1 MTEQSFRPAHMRADG
16 TPIHTA
22 KIHTSKIHTASCFRT
37 WDSASW
43 MAWATCVAFSMYTT
57 WPISGD
63 SIYTIVRSINCN
75 ILESWANLGLSC
87 TTIYITLG
95 QSHATYDR
103 GLNSGTFFNS
113 NNLAMLKF
121 LSVGPNKKER
131 EKKNIS
137 RDVKVNGRMSNSTQ
151 AGNAY
156 TVQSTVLHKLLSN
169 AAEPDIPPYLKILLW
184 TIAFLEPIAA
194 ILYVASAI
202 PAIRKEGFWFLKS
215 ETNGMIRP
223 NNSLLIP
230 IFVLLYMIFS
240 LSSLIC
246 LLIDLHSTAII
257 SARTTCLSLLAYP
270 ILLCTGWTKIWNI
283 LRAIP
288 LTKYGL
294 ATMRQKIGDSS
305 LKFFAPRTLNFLSA
319 FLYAFPLLFGAVPIG
334 LITKEVWRIN
344 QTFTQYSQN
353 YASIISGKIDIESIA
368 SLNVMAVEQLI
379 SMLHR
384 SDKVL
389 FLARVISFGYFLNG
403 VALLFIMVFGYY
415 RLLEAVGYQVDTFQK
430 AFKQRAPIAS
440 CARTLKSSHKLES
453 TPFPNGDGSTRSDSI
468 QTHVKG
474 RHQLRWLTISFTSW
488 LPSFRPDPQFPEK
501 PDPTSPINQGP
512 KLDEQQWESANQ
524 EAIDSQFKSLK
535 RYKVNLIWQ
544 AFFNGLILLSFLGLT
559 VTVFGNLLQVPNLHS
574 LSDLIW
580 VTITWASASWVLTV
594 GLPFG
599 LVACVVAFSPPI
611 TTLRE
616 NEERVVEF
624 DD

>member
-1 MTEQSFRPAHMRADG
+1 M
-16 TPIHTA
+16 
-22 KIHTSKIHTASCFRT
+22 K
-37 WDSASW
+37 
-43 MAWATCVAFSMYTT
+43 
-57 WPISGD
+57 
-63 SIYTIVRSINCN
+63 
-75 ILESWANLGLSC
+75 
-87 TTIYITLG
+87 
-95 QSHATYDR
+95 
-103 GLNSGTFFNS
+103 
-113 NNLAMLKF
+113 
-121 LSVGPNKKER
+121 
-131 EKKNIS
+131 
-137 RDVKVNGRMSNSTQ
+137 
-151 AGNAY
+151 
-156 TVQSTVLHKLLSN
+156 
-169 AAEPDIPPYLKILLW
+169 PDIPPYLKILLW

-294 ATMRQKIGDSS
+294 ATMRQTIGDSS

-319 FLYAFPLLFGAVPIG
+319 ILHAFPLLFGAV
-334 LITKEVWRIN
+334 LITKEVWRID

-368 SLNVMAVEQLI
+368 SLNVMEVEQLI

-453 TPFPNGDGSTRSDSI
+453 TPFPNGDGFTRSDSI
-468 QTHVKG
+468 
-474 RHQLRWLTISFTSW
+474 
-488 LPSFRPDPQFPEK
+488 
-501 PDPTSPINQGP
+501 
-512 KLDEQQWESANQ
+512 
-524 EAIDSQFKSLK
+524 
-535 RYKVNLIWQ
+535 
-544 AFFNGLILLSFLGLT
+544 
-559 VTVFGNLLQVPNLHS
+559 
-574 LSDLIW
+574 
-580 VTITWASASWVLTV
+580 
-594 GLPFG
+594 
-599 LVACVVAFSPPI
+599 
-611 TTLRE
+611 
-616 NEERVVEF
+616 
-624 DD
+624 